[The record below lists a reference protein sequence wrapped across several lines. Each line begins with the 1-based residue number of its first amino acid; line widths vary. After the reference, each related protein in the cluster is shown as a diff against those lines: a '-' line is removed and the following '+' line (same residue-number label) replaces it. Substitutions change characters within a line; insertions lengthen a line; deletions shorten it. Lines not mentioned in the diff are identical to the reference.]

1 MSDPLSLELGRWVCR
16 TAFDDLPADVVEA
29 TKNRVLDVIGL
40 SLAGAQTAFGRSV
53 LDAAT
58 ALSPPGPSRV
68 FGTGQRLGVTTAA
81 FVNGAWSQALE
92 YDDTHNESIV
102 HMSSPSVAAALALA
116 DYRSTGRLDP
126 DTTVEDGHDGGK
138 HGAAA
143 GGDPNNAR
151 EAELKSGAASG
162 VRRIQRAVS
171 GRDLITAIAIGN
183 EISCR
188 VGSVSPGQFHRLG
201 FHPSGLFAPFGVS
214 YLAGKLLDLDAD
226 QLAQAAGIC
235 GSFAAGI
242 LECWVDG
249 TQPKFLHP
257 GWAAQSGITSAFL
270 GRAGTTGPAAVF
282 EGRFGLFSSHLQDPQ
297 VARDFRRITQELGTR
312 WDSRRASFKPFP
324 AAHVLHPYLDAL
336 LRLRVKHGIRPADVE
351 RIDCPVAAFIVPI
364 VCEPVAEKTAPA
376 SDSHGR
382 VSLQYTL
389 AEALTLGELGK
400 TAYRETSLTNPEIL
414 ALSRRVHYAVD
425 PSYPGPGHFKG
436 EVRITLKDGRTM
448 FEVEEFNRG
457 SFENPMTDAELRGKF
472 DDNSSEY
479 LSASA
484 RDRLVGEIRRLD
496 LLPDASVLVGL
507 AISSTAT
514 SA

>member
-1 MSDPLSLELGRWVCR
+1 MSDPLSFELGQWVR
-16 TAFDDLPADVVEA
+16 RISFDDLPSDVVEA

-40 SLAGAQTAFGRSV
+40 SLAGAETKFGQSV
-53 LDAAT
+53 LDAAK
-58 ALSPPGPSRV
+58 AMSPAGPCRV
-68 FGTGQRLGVTTAA
+68 FGTGDRLGVTTAA

-116 DYRSTGRLDP
+116 DYFASPQPPGVAGEPRALVEEPPGAVVSDSLGVPSSGPSDTTGRV
-126 DTTVEDGHDGGK
+126 T
-138 HGAAA
+138 
-143 GGDPNNAR
+143 
-151 EAELKSGAASG
+151 
-162 VRRIQRAVS
+162 
-171 GRDLITAIAIGN
+171 GRDLITAIAVGN

-201 FHPSGLFAPFGVS
+201 FHPSGLFAPFGVT
-214 YLAGKLLDLDAD
+214 YLAGKLLGLDANA
-226 QLAQAAGIC
+226 LSRAAGIC

-282 EGRFGLFSSHLQDPQ
+282 EGRFGLFASHLQDPH
-297 VARDFRRITQELGTR
+297 VARDFGRITQGLGTR

-324 AAHVLHPYLDAL
+324 AAHVLHPYVDAL
-336 LRLRVKHGIRPADVE
+336 LRLRVKHGIGPADVE

-389 AEALTLGELGK
+389 AEALALGELGK
-400 TAYRETSLTNPEIL
+400 SAYRDASLADPEIL
-414 ALSRRVHYAVD
+414 ALARRVHYAVD

-436 EVRITLKDGRTM
+436 EVTVTLKDGRSLV
-448 FEVEEFNRG
+448 EVEEFNRG

-472 DDNSSEY
+472 DDNASEF
-479 LSASA
+479 LPAAA
-484 RDRLVGEIRRLD
+484 RDRLVTEIRRLEQ
-496 LLPDASVLVGL
+496 LPDASVLVGL
-507 AISSTAT
+507 AIASNAKR